1 MSDMGGC
8 FYVYGFMRAGD
19 APARMNGGVGDPPS
33 RVGSIA
39 HGPVAA
45 LVTEVPSGAIPPRRE
60 KLLAHADALR
70 QAMEHGPVLPMRWGM
85 VIAGEDGV
93 RAELERRGD
102 ELARMLDAL
111 QDQIEMT
118 VSALYREEVLLREVL
133 AENPAVAKMQRTI
146 RGRPAA
152 ATHFD
157 RIRMGELV
165 AQAVQAKRDQD
176 GREILRALEAH
187 AVAVAPDAPL
197 HERGVVNAAFL
208 VPRDRVE
215 EFDAAVERVSRER
228 AQRMQFRLLGPMP
241 PHSFVG
247 SA

>member
-1 MSDMGGC
+1 
-8 FYVYGFMRAGD
+8 
-19 APARMNGGVGDPPS
+19 
-33 RVGSIA
+33 
-39 HGPVAA
+39 
-45 LVTEVPSGAIPPRRE
+45 
-60 KLLAHADALR
+60 
-70 QAMEHGPVLPMRWGM
+70 
-85 VIAGEDGV
+85 
-93 RAELERRGD
+93 
-102 ELARMLDAL
+102 MLDAL

-118 VSALYREEVLLREVL
+118 VSALYREEVLLREVI

-176 GREILRALEAH
+176 GREILRELEAH

-208 VPRDRVE
+208 VPRDRV
-215 EFDAAVERVSRER
+215 RSSTRR
-228 AQRMQFRLLGPMP
+228 SSG
-241 PHSFVG
+241 
-247 SA
+247 